1 MSLLQ
6 HGDMLGL
13 SLHVQAVL
21 RGRGSS
27 FSALSLLQVRTSTE
41 QLEDQVRRLSSD
53 AVTEGSVNGNEQP
66 QVLMWDEGINKAPLQ
81 AAKWA
86 FPGTNFLLTSCRLH
100 LNQRAHVEWLCTML
114 YFLDHLLNYLK

>member
-66 QVLMWDEGINKAPLQ
+66 QVLMWDEGCI
-81 AAKWA
+81 
-86 FPGTNFLLTSCRLH
+86 
-100 LNQRAHVEWLCTML
+100 
-114 YFLDHLLNYLK
+114 